1 MQPEAFTFGERSE
14 RPEIVNCAGVD
25 RTRGRDHAGR
35 PEALREVVRYGGFER
50 CEVDPEQLIG
60 RDATQRPV
68 AEAESLHG
76 LAVAGMDLIRA
87 VEGERLCNR
96 RDAEFAHVRA
106 GCDIARHGQG
116 NDVAHRAAAH
126 ERAARG
132 LGEAHHRLQPIH
144 HLPVEEGRG
153 MRASTEVGSLNRCE
167 EIAERASKV
176 ACAHVPGPEARMDV
190 SHRVGHHAGGDF
202 APHVRKRLRMAGKRR
217 FESRKNVAGHLSPDR
232 TLADVAQ
239 IGDGVVQNPARD
251 RKRLVPILRIKA
263 FGGSLR
269 SGAGSIEGRHASG
282 NCAVGVDRES
292 ASSSSLI
299 SASMPSKSGVV
310 R

>member
-1 MQPEAFTFGERSE
+1 
-14 RPEIVNCAGVD
+14 
-25 RTRGRDHAGR
+25 
-35 PEALREVVRYGGFER
+35 
-50 CEVDPEQLIG
+50 
-60 RDATQRPV
+60 
-68 AEAESLHG
+68 
-76 LAVAGMDLIRA
+76 
-87 VEGERLCNR
+87 
-96 RDAEFAHVRA
+96 
-106 GCDIARHGQG
+106 
-116 NDVAHRAAAH
+116 
-126 ERAARG
+126 
-132 LGEAHHRLQPIH
+132 
-144 HLPVEEGRG
+144 
-153 MRASTEVGSLNRCE
+153 MRASTEVGSLNRCD

-190 SHRVGHHAGGDF
+190 SHRVGHHVGGDF
-202 APHVRKRLRMAGKRR
+202 APDVRERLRMAGKRR

-239 IGDGVVQNPARD
+239 IGDGVVQNQARD

-263 FGGSLR
+263 FGASLR
-269 SGAGSIEGRHASG
+269 SGAGPIEGRHAGG